1 MASGFIEIRDAKIRY
16 ETIEKVAWGFPLDPL
31 CPLYFDLLKLNLVR
45 WFDLLYPSFC
55 YSSPTAAQQPRG
67 YLIDFNPACG

>member
-31 CPLYFDLLKLNLVR
+31 CPL
-45 WFDLLYPSFC
+45 STC
-55 YSSPTAAQQPRG
+55 
-67 YLIDFNPACG
+67 